1 MDIMIFDSLKLS
13 EFIVGFVSVL
23 FFVFIPVVLCPLGYY
38 FEFKGRYYREK
49 WFELENKRREEH
61 SEQFKSLAY
70 RIYDFI
76 NFGKK

>member
-1 MDIMIFDSLKLS
+1 MDFIYIF
-13 EFIVGFVSVL
+13 ISVL
-23 FFVFIPVVLCPLGYY
+23 FFSLFFTVLIPLGYY

-61 SEQFKSLAY
+61 PEQFKSLSY

-76 NFGKK
+76 KFGKK

>member
-1 MDIMIFDSLKLS
+1 MDFIYIF
-13 EFIVGFVSVL
+13 ISVL
-23 FFVFIPVVLCPLGYY
+23 FFSLFFTVLIPLGYY

-61 SEQFKSLAY
+61 PEQFKSLSY

-76 NFGKK
+76 